1 MGTAQTQIHLFAVV
15 ADLGRA
21 HGTLAGVVGEVAG
34 AVLLLNQEGIA
45 ALLNMGCPDANFPLQ
60 LRRIG
65 PQIHDGAALI
75 HIHAHAHIGIAVPEE
90 LLVGAVDEVA
100 PQRALRLGIG
110 LFLAVVVGKLRHG
123 HVDELAL
130 LFKLTIVGTA
140 VVIAGLE
147 QRIGRLPPA
156 HLVHPA
162 GADKLHVVG
171 IAVVELGLIAIL
183 VDEVK
188 EVGIALAGIGAVV
201 VEVAGGVEHAPEH
214 ILRMG
219 TEVGAV
225 AIVAG
230 HEIPAQMRDGHN
242 AAVLLG
248 VGRRGMGIDLGGN
261 PGRPGAAVHEGVPGV
276 IAGVVGL
283 GAFLPAGS
291 HSALDAGVLF
301 LDVVGKG
308 SVQIVTAGGFG
319 IEAEALIEL
328 AKDIVH
334 HAFLHVHIEHPD
346 AEVLGLILFAELL
359 AGKPQKRQADF
370 IAVGLVIGLGQR
382 HRLIV
387 EQRSVGHLNG
397 SLKAVFMGG
406 SLLDFEDIQ
415 AFGEQRLAPQVLSLA
430 MAGDLFSVLRH
441 HFRPVDDV
449 ENKFFHV
456 FVLSRRKILRDY
468 PFTAPLVTPST

>member
-1 MGTAQTQIHLFAVV
+1 
-15 ADLGRA
+15 
-21 HGTLAGVVGEVAG
+21 
-34 AVLLLNQEGIA
+34 
-45 ALLNMGCPDANFPLQ
+45 
-60 LRRIG
+60 
-65 PQIHDGAALI
+65 
-75 HIHAHAHIGIAVPEE
+75 
-90 LLVGAVDEVA
+90 
-100 PQRALRLGIG
+100 
-110 LFLAVVVGKLRHG
+110 
-123 HVDELAL
+123 
-130 LFKLTIVGTA
+130 
-140 VVIAGLE
+140 
-147 QRIGRLPPA
+147 
-156 HLVHPA
+156 
-162 GADKLHVVG
+162 
-171 IAVVELGLIAIL
+171 
-183 VDEVK
+183 
-188 EVGIALAGIGAVV
+188 
-201 VEVAGGVEHAPEH
+201 
-214 ILRMG
+214 
-219 TEVGAV
+219 
-225 AIVAG
+225 
-230 HEIPAQMRDGHN
+230 
-242 AAVLLG
+242 
-248 VGRRGMGIDLGGN
+248 MGIDLGGN

>member
-1 MGTAQTQIHLFAVV
+1 M
-15 ADLGRA
+15 
-21 HGTLAGVVGEVAG
+21 GEVAG

-45 ALLNMGCPDANFPLQ
+45 ALLDMGCTDADFPLQ
-60 LRRIG
+60 LGRIG
-65 PQIHDGAALI
+65 SQIHDSAALI
-75 HIHAHAHIGIAVPEE
+75 HVHAYAHIGVAVPEE
-90 LLVGAVDEVA
+90 LLVGAVDEIA

-130 LFKLTIVGTA
+130 LFKLTIVGAA

-188 EVGIALAGIGAVV
+188 EVGIALAGIGAVG
-201 VEVAGGVEHAPEH
+201 VEVAGDVEHAPEH

-248 VGRRGMGIDLGGN
+248 IGRGSMGVDLGGD

-276 IAGVVGL
+276 ITGVVGL
-283 GAFLPAGS
+283 WPLLPASGY
-291 HSALDAGVLF
+291 SALDTGILL

-308 SVQIVTAGGFG
+308 GIHIVAAGGFG
-319 IEAEALIEL
+319 IETEALIEL
-328 AKDIVH
+328 AKDIIH
-334 HAFLHVHIEHPD
+334 HASLHVHVEHPD
-346 AEVLGLILFAELL
+346 AEVLGLVLLAELL
-359 AGKPQKRQADF
+359 TGKSQERQANF
-370 IAVGLVIGLGQR
+370 VAVGLMVGLGQR
-382 HRLIV
+382 HSLVV
-387 EQRSVGHLNG
+387 EQRSVSHLDG
-397 SLKAVFMGG
+397 SLEAVFMGG
-406 SLLDFEDIQ
+406 SLLDFEDVQ
-415 AFGEQRLAPQVLSLA
+415 TLGEQRLAPQVLGLA
-430 MAGDLFSVLRH
+430 MASDLFSVLRH
-441 HFRPVDDV
+441 HFRPVDDI

-456 FVLSRRKILRDY
+456 FVLSRRKIPQDY